1 MTPSWW
7 AMRVRTSLAAKTFF
21 LAVAFDSIFKLA
33 MVMTGPPNRLNAR
46 SGQRNSPRNVARVKS
61 CSPIARLYM
70 QLCICKSSKQMG
82 NLPGGM

>member
-1 MTPSWW
+1 
-7 AMRVRTSLAAKTFF
+7 
-21 LAVAFDSIFKLA
+21 

-61 CSPIARLYM
+61 CSPTARLYM